1 MGQTDEQSFRRW
13 YADWAQKLGLDPNP
27 DGQFYDYRA
36 AFREGAKPGPDGHW
50 PSKFKMPGHPNEVV
64 AGFNTRTG
72 DRVPGTKRGT
82 RDEMI
87 GLGWEPDTA
96 TRLIGMDDL
105 RHSPDMRR
113 VATRSGVAPDA
124 DKMQS
129 LIRLLQALP

>member
-1 MGQTDEQSFRRW
+1 MNSRSVVGMRIGRRSS
-13 YADWAQKLGLDPNP
+13 ALIRIPT
-27 DGQFYDYRA
+27 
-36 AFREGAKPGPDGHW
+36 
-50 PSKFKMPGHPNEVV
+50 V
-64 AGFNTRTG
+64 
-72 DRVPGTKRGT
+72 KRGT

>member
-1 MGQTDEQSFRRW
+1 MGSEMCIRDR
-13 YADWAQKLGLDPNP
+13 
-27 DGQFYDYRA
+27 FYDYRA

-113 VATRSGVAPDA
+113 VATRRYHVIDCSDSGNSVDA
-124 DKMQS
+124 IH
-129 LIRLLQALP
+129 IRWTRATACGSA